1 MAMAEFAPVWIA
13 MAIWAVRPLAKE
25 MEKLEVEVAG
35 VSIVENKEEIVSV

>member
-1 MAMAEFAPVWIA
+1 MAMAIQTGANSA